1 MNEIALL
8 LIVTTT
14 LSAWIL
20 FVVVMLTIADL
31 RTIVLEK
38 ALRRHPHARKWRGVT
53 KLRARL
59 NFHDNES
66 LIRQPAMRFA
76 LARFQAKPSTR
87 FVEIL
92 PLMIFP
98 QTTAQFFAAY
108 RIFALAPFLKVRGLM
123 SIRSSQQ
130 WPILTQ
136 PDIAKTRWERYYAV
150 GVWLLGCI
158 HVVLLAYI
166 CLIAMLGETSYLLFY
181 IAGFGLWLAWSICN
195 YPGIAPIQ
203 KVVYVLLMPVSF
215 GYFLWRAIIAP
226 FAPLRLLRLLVA
238 RRPVLS

>member
-8 LIVTTT
+8 LIVAIT
-14 LSAWIL
+14 LSTWVL
-20 FVVVMLTIADL
+20 FVIVMLTIADL

-53 KLRARL
+53 KLRAL
-59 NFHDNES
+59 LQLHGDEKLVS
-66 LIRQPAMRFA
+66 HPAMRFA

-150 GVWLLGCI
+150 GVWLLSCT
-158 HVVLLAYI
+158 HVVLLAYV
-166 CLIAMLGETSYLLFY
+166 CLIATLGETSYLLFY

-203 KVVYVLLMPVSF
+203 KVVYVPLIPVSF